1 MTAGYGL
8 TRHAARLSYAG
19 FFLLGWIAVLV
30 PTLILLVEHE
40 FAESDS
46 GIGILYLISAIC
58 YVAGSLGGGPAV
70 ERAGRRVAFPGS
82 CLLLG
87 GGLLVQGLAPAWPV
101 FVFGSAVQGIGAGA
115 LGVCGNSLVI
125 DTYPDAR
132 SNALSRL
139 HLCYALGALT
149 SPVALSWLV
158 QSAVPWRSL
167 MLGTGLAGL
176 LLGLLLAP
184 QEMTS
189 GRYAARRPPRPPT
202 GGART
207 RRRPRLP
214 RAVVVL
220 VAATALYVASE
231 AGVTGWVVRYLSP
244 MTASLAPVALTLF
257 WAGLAVGR
265 IVSARISHRFD
276 LTRLVLA
283 CGTAGAATLVLA
295 LTVPVHPVSV
305 ALFAIVGLAYG
316 PIYPSIMT
324 LASQHYPERSAS
336 VSGLVGTAASAGQS
350 AYPPIMGFLSPTL
363 GLGAGMLGAAA
374 LVALAGIATK
384 VAGVTGSLRAGRQQ
398 GS

>member
-1 MTAGYGL
+1 MSGL
-8 TRHAARLSYAG
+8 TRQAARLSYAG

-30 PTLILLVEHE
+30 PTLILFVEHQ

-46 GIGILYLISAIC
+46 GIGVLYLISAVC

-70 ERAGRRVAFPGS
+70 ERLGRRASFPGA

-87 GGLLVQGLAPAWPV
+87 SGLLIQGLAPAWPI
-101 FVFGSAVQGIGAGA
+101 FVLGSAIQGVGAGA

-125 DTYPDAR
+125 DMFPDAR

-149 SPVALSWLV
+149 SPLALSWLV
-158 QSAVPWRSL
+158 QSAIPWRSL
-167 MLGTGLAGL
+167 MVGTGLAGL
-176 LLGLLLAP
+176 LLAALLVP

-189 GRYAARRPPRPPT
+189 GRYVTRRAPT
-202 GGART
+202 STGMGASN

-214 RAVVVL
+214 IAVVVL
-220 VAATALYVASE
+220 VAATALYVGSE
-231 AGVTGWVVRYLSP
+231 AGVTGWVVRYFSP
-244 MTASLAPVALTLF
+244 MTTVLAPVALTLF

-276 LTRLVLA
+276 LVRLVLA
-283 CGTAGAATLVLA
+283 CGATGATTLVIA

-324 LASQHYPERSAS
+324 LASQHYPQRSAS

-350 AYPPIMGFLSPTL
+350 VYPPIMGFLSPTL
-363 GLGAGMLGAAA
+363 GLGVGMLGAAV
-374 LVALAGIATK
+374 LVALAGIATTI
-384 VAGVTGSLRAGRQQ
+384 AGGGFRTRRDA
-398 GS
+398 